1 MFRFARR
8 EGGTA
13 VPVRC
18 TGVPLGDGRV
28 RGTLGRRP
36 NEGQS
41 RDIFAALIRA
51 FQSRRGPTCCGS
63 FSVDRCSC
71 TRAFLSRIRAEK
83 PPTEVGGAV
92 QSPGLPLIWLAALA
106 WTTLLA
112 TLPWLLLLLTRL
124 LLAAAALLA
133 AWATLTALTAAP
145 VLLVALILLARLLFV
160 GVHICSF
167 KSLRHVTTRAL
178 RLSSSLRLRLR
189 SVRIALPSGRL
200 LALPELNFLR
210 GRLCAE
216 PLNER

>member
-1 MFRFARR
+1 M
-8 EGGTA
+8 
-13 VPVRC
+13 
-18 TGVPLGDGRV
+18 
-28 RGTLGRRP
+28 
-36 NEGQS
+36 
-41 RDIFAALIRA
+41 
-51 FQSRRGPTCCGS
+51 
-63 FSVDRCSC
+63 
-71 TRAFLSRIRAEK
+71 SRIRAKK

-112 TLPWLLLLLTRL
+112 TLPGLLLLLTRL

-133 AWATLTALTAAP
+133 AWATLTALTAA
-145 VLLVALILLARLLFV
+145 LVLLARLLFV

-167 KSLRHVTTRAL
+167 ISLRDVTTRAL

-189 SVRIALPSGRL
+189 SFRIALPSGRL

>member
-1 MFRFARR
+1 MFRFARH

-51 FQSRRGPTCCGS
+51 FQSRRGPTCCGP

-71 TRAFLSRIRAEK
+71 TRAFLSRIRAKK

-112 TLPWLLLLLTRL
+112 TLPGLLLLLPRL

-133 AWATLTALTAAP
+133 AWATLTALTAA
-145 VLLVALILLARLLFV
+145 LVLLARLLFV

-167 KSLRHVTTRAL
+167 ISLRDVTTRAL